1 MTRYEELQ
9 EEKNNFLKA
18 AKKASDKN
26 MAALWEHRAG
36 EIQEKINNLTVEE
49 AAREIL

>member
-26 MAALWEHRAG
+26 TAALWEYRAS
-36 EIQEKINNLTVEE
+36 EIQEKIDNLTVEE
-49 AAREIL
+49 AAKEI